1 MVHSRRQDNS
11 EIQLLKVY
19 NRLDEAQRSRLIEY
33 IKSIADDDG
42 IPISIFRSKLSSLE
56 AITRFLRQ
64 ERKMSIKDI
73 SRVLARELS
82 TIYNTYSTA
91 QKKMHGRLDTSDKSI
106 IVPLKIFHDRR
117 YAPLESLV
125 AYLKDDRC
133 MTIRQIREIIAKKD
147 STIRT
152 VYKRYNDKRK

>member
-1 MVHSRRQDNS
+1 
-11 EIQLLKVY
+11 
-19 NRLDEAQRSRLIEY
+19 
-33 IKSIADDDG
+33 
-42 IPISIFRSKLSSLE
+42 
-56 AITRFLRQ
+56 
-64 ERKMSIKDI
+64 
-73 SRVLARELS
+73 
-82 TIYNTYSTA
+82 
-91 QKKMHGRLDTSDKSI
+91 MHGRLDTSDKSI